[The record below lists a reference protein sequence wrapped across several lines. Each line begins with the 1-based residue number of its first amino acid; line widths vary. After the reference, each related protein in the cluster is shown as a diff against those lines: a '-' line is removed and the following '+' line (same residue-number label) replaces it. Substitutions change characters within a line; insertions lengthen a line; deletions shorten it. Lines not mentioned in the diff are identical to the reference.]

1 VVYFSKIRLIFT
13 EVEGLLVA
21 DMGQNGQNMGQNCQR
36 PVKMSPKPI
45 SDYVTLAET
54 ALRLQGWLG

>member
-1 VVYFSKIRLIFT
+1 MVQI
-13 EVEGLLVA
+13 
-21 DMGQNGQNMGQNCQR
+21 CQR